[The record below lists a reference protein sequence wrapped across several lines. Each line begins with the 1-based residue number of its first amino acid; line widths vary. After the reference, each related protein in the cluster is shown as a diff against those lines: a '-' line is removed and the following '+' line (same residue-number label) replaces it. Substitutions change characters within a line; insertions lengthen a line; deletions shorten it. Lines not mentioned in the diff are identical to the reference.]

1 MAHNNTLLK
10 TSPIPKKIQQT
21 AVFQAVK
28 NSRQLEYLDASMTLN
43 TNATIEKIKE
53 SSHILINI
61 NAAGKDELVTLP
73 SIGLMTAERIIG

>member
-1 MAHNNTLLK
+1 M
-10 TSPIPKKIQQT
+10 
-21 AVFQAVK
+21 VFQAVK
-28 NSRQLEYLDASMTLN
+28 NSRLLEYSMTLN